1 MGAETWKSLRY
12 LAKTE
17 GIRVEGFRFRMDIFG
32 FDVLRVR
39 SFFLSC
45 CVAGGGFQVMYLQA
59 GVLYLLYD
67 HGLLSIIQIV
77 GLYETFRNKWHF

>member
-17 GIRVEGFRFRMDIFG
+17 GIRVEGFRFRMDVFG

-39 SFFLSC
+39 SFFFL
-45 CVAGGGFQVMYLQA
+45 AALQA
-59 GVLYLLYD
+59 EGLRLCTCRPGFVLIIRPRASLYNPD
-67 HGLLSIIQIV
+67 CRIV
-77 GLYETFRNKWHF
+77 